1 MFKATDRPN
10 GIQLN
15 SSKKTKTKTQSYPD
29 KYRKHLKT
37 FFIPN
42 QSLSF
47 KVEVHTLLSDSSEN
61 AFQML
66 VKPIRKLIEQKGFS
80 KPTDPQEK
88 TIPKILDGKNILLIS
103 PTATGKTEAAFLPI
117 LSLLMQQPKTPG
129 IKVLYITPLRALN
142 RDLLE
147 RLRWWCNNLDI
158 KLAVRHG
165 DTETKERT
173 RQSKCPPDILITT
186 PETLQAILTGWLLRQ
201 HLQSLRWIVVDEVHE
216 LADSKRGSQ
225 LSLALERVRNL
236 IGKDF
241 QMVGLSATVGSPD
254 KVAQFLV
261 GVNRPVEIVRVPVAK
276 MVKLQVLYP
285 EPNEED
291 VQLATKIYTHPE
303 VAARLRII
311 RDYMS
316 KRKSVLLF
324 TNTRSISEVLAS
336 RFKVWDVDFPIS
348 IHHGS
353 LAKPSRIAAETGLR
367 KGALKGLIATS
378 SLELGIDVGH
388 VDLVI
393 QYMSPRQVSRL
404 IQRVGRA
411 GHTYGKLSEGVIIG
425 MDSDDTLEAL
435 VIARRA
441 LSEELEPLTV
451 PDKPYDV
458 LAHQTA
464 GLLLK
469 NKRLTFSEILEI
481 TRKATPFQNLTLEDI
496 EKILKYMHN
505 RFPRLAWASFEDQVV
520 LRPQRSKA
528 LFEYYFD
535 NLSMIPEEKQF
546 LVIDESTDSSIGV
559 LDEAF
564 MAEYGKPGTK
574 FIIRGSP
581 WQIIHAT
588 EDKVYVRPVEDPT
601 GSIPSWIGEEIPVPY
616 EVAQEVAEIRG
627 FVEEQN
633 QRGASPQ
640 QISTMLAEKYCADQ
654 KTIFHALTETLEQVQ
669 SGFPVPT
676 PERIVV
682 ENWGEF
688 IIVHSNFGSLT
699 NRALAQLLGQVLS
712 DKLGRG
718 MVVQHDPYRI
728 FVQTMGSMSA
738 ERLVEVLKEIQN
750 FSEQAVRSTL
760 IQSTIK
766 TGLFKRRV
774 IQVARRFGALKKWAD
789 FSNVSLQKLIAS
801 FEGTPIYDE
810 GLKEVFSKDLD
821 ADGLVK
827 VLRNLHEGKTR
838 LQVVETGGI
847 ITPVARVGLERVS
860 MKTDLIPPEQ
870 MRVVLVESAKAR
882 LLNET
887 GNFVCT
893 ACWDYMELIRLK
905 ALPDKPKCP
914 RCGSFAIGMLKVEE
928 EKALPLLEKRGEKLA
943 KNEEKMRQY
952 AKQTA
957 DLIEKY
963 GKIAAVALSAR
974 RVNVSEAALILEKES
989 KPSDKF
995 YELVL
1000 ESERKALS
1008 KRFK

>member
-1 MFKATDRPN
+1 MQAT
-10 GIQLN
+10 
-15 SSKKTKTKTQSYPD
+15 
-29 KYRKHLKT
+29 
-37 FFIPN
+37 
-42 QSLSF
+42 
-47 KVEVHTLLSDSSEN
+47 SEN
-61 AFQML
+61 AFGML
-66 VKPIRKLIEQKGFS
+66 VKPLRRLIEQKGFS
-80 KPTDPQEK
+80 KPTEPQEK
-88 TIPKILDGKNILLIS
+88 TIPKILEGKNVLLIS

-117 LSLLMQQPKTPG
+117 LSMLLQLPKTPG

-147 RLRWWCNNLDI
+147 RLQWWCNNLDI

-173 RQSKCPPDILITT
+173 RQSRCPPDMLITT

-201 HLQSLRWIVVDEVHE
+201 SLQSLKWVVIDEVHE

-225 LSLALERVRNL
+225 LSLALERIRDL

-241 QMVGLSATVGSPD
+241 QMVGLSATVGSPE

-261 GVNRPVEIVRVPVAK
+261 GDKRPVEIIRVPVAK
-276 MVKLQVLYP
+276 MVKLQVIYP
-285 EPNEED
+285 KPTEED
-291 VQLATKIYTHPE
+291 AQFASKIYTHPE

-311 RDYMS
+311 RDYMT

-324 TNTRSISEVLAS
+324 TNTRSVSEVLAS

-353 LAKPSRIAAETGLR
+353 LAKPSRIAAETGLK

-388 VDLVI
+388 IDLVI

-411 GHTYGKLSEGVIIG
+411 GHTYGNLSEGIIIG

-441 LSEELEPLTV
+441 LSEELEPLSV

-458 LAHQTA
+458 LTHQIA

-469 NKRLTFSEILEI
+469 NRRLAFNEILGICKNAAPYE
-481 TRKATPFQNLTLEDI
+481 NLTIADV

-520 LRPQRSKA
+520 LRPQRTKA

-546 LVIDESTDSSIGV
+546 LVIDESTDTSIGV

-588 EDKVYVRPVEDPT
+588 EEKVYVRTVDDPT

-616 EVAQEVAEIRG
+616 EIAQELSDIRG
-627 FVEEQN
+627 FVEEKSHS
-633 QRGASPQ
+633 GFSGE
-640 QISTMLAEKYCADQ
+640 QISALLSERYPANQE
-654 KTIFHALTETLEQVQ
+654 TIRHALDETLEQVH

-676 PERIVV
+676 IERIVV
-682 ENWGEF
+682 EDWGEF
-688 IIVHSNFGSLT
+688 IIVHSNFGSLI
-699 NRALAQLLGQVLS
+699 NRALAQFLGQVLS
-712 DKLGRG
+712 DKVGHG
-718 MVVQHDPYRI
+718 IIVQHDPYRI
-728 FVQTMGSMSA
+728 FVQTMGSMTA
-738 ERLVEVLKEIQN
+738 ERLVEVLKEVQCMN
-750 FSEQAVRSTL
+750 EQAIRNTL
-760 IQSTIK
+760 TQSTVK

-789 FSNVSLQKLIAS
+789 FGSVSIQKLITS
-801 FEGTPIYDE
+801 FEGTPIYEE
-810 GLKEVFSKDLD
+810 GLKEVFSKDID
-821 ADGLVK
+821 GDGLVM
-827 VLRNLHEGKTR
+827 VLGRLRDNLVR
-838 LQVVETGGI
+838 LQVVDTGGNP
-847 ITPVARVGLERVS
+847 TPVARVGIERVS

-870 MRVVLVESAKAR
+870 MRAVLVESAKAR

-887 GNFVCT
+887 GNFLCT
-893 ACWDYMELIRLK
+893 GCWDYMESIRIK
-905 ALPDKPKCP
+905 DLPDKPKCP
-914 RCGSFAIGMLKVEE
+914 RCGSWAIGMLKIEE
-928 EKALPLLEKRGEKLA
+928 EKALPLIEKRGEKLA
-943 KNEEKMRQY
+943 KDEEKMKMH

-957 DLIEKY
+957 ELIEKY
-963 GKIAAVALSAR
+963 GKAAAVALSAR
-974 RVNVSEAALILEKES
+974 RVSAADVRVVLEKDP
-989 KPSDKF
+989 KLTDRF

-1000 ESERKALS
+1000 EAERKVLS
-1008 KRFK
+1008 KRFR